1 MRINKELW
9 RKGKMKKVLIG
20 ILALIMVLG
29 LVGCSGSSK
38 GYEGLIDNALQA
50 LQSGDV
56 DKLTSLLDM
65 ENIENGLE
73 ALTSVG
79 DITSSLELQEAKENY
94 LEQVKEQED
103 FLKLYDDLEYQ
114 FDKDFTVEKGNLYI
128 DDDSELSELDKIQRL
143 RKLEKKS
150 ESIAQTEFMNT
161 FVDSLSDIKIV
172 RTAVTLRSKDGE
184 TKNKIDL
191 KFTMYQRNG
200 KWYLDSV
207 NYSEIKT
214 PGLLSVVYNMLA
226 ERDNGSI
233 STDDNLFSNQAP
245 ATPATDD

>member
-1 MRINKELW
+1 
-9 RKGKMKKVLIG
+9 
-20 ILALIMVLG
+20 
-29 LVGCSGSSK
+29 
-38 GYEGLIDNALQA
+38 
-50 LQSGDV
+50 
-56 DKLTSLLDM
+56 
-65 ENIENGLE
+65 
-73 ALTSVG
+73 
-79 DITSSLELQEAKENY
+79 
-94 LEQVKEQED
+94 
-103 FLKLYDDLEYQ
+103 
-114 FDKDFTVEKGNLYI
+114 
-128 DDDSELSELDKIQRL
+128 
-143 RKLEKKS
+143 
-150 ESIAQTEFMNT
+150 MNT